1 MLLAFAEDSRLRT
14 VIRNPLVA
22 PHVHL
27 IGGTSGILVANLSAM
42 RRMGGQSLLDA
53 FCWILSR
60 IAATTPERMVR
71 CDDSLQRAFLERQIV
86 LALDVLIESA
96 APEHRDD
103 FTRTLTATLR
113 PEKAN
118 ATRVSD
124 AYERFTTA
132 LSQAG
137 TYLDLVDPALVDELK
152 ASLRKLAPHSV
163 EEVPFDTLVTAHRAA
178 FRIGEILV
186 GWRRFGLE
194 TNATATLGR
203 ELAAAHKKE
212 RNEPTA
218 QPMQFGIDAMVDAAL
233 AAAKKT
239 TLALSDAAGKLDS
252 KVIHFDAEAL
262 IGLALAAAQQTS
274 ELLPKAARRL
284 VGKAVH
290 TQDESLSGILRP
302 KPLKPFGEY
311 IDFYRTEAR
320 IMGSQGIGAGIRL
333 PLDGLRGGL
342 DHVVRLNQAA
352 REVEVALRLLGDHFP
367 NEEIVWVDAGC
378 SYGVLLN
385 TVEPP
390 SNIRDRCRFLGFDF
404 NAPAVA
410 VGRAAAANMGRSHCT
425 FEVGDVADAKTITG
439 DSRIHL
445 ITAFEVLEHCPDPLA
460 VLRDYRG
467 MAPGMLVVGSP
478 LSEPQGILPTEQHL
492 WSWDAGGFTH
502 MVEAAGFAPV
512 GVNQR
517 HVGKFIGG
525 HDWVT
530 VTAVTALLASCTT
543 RTIVEGRA
551 MIMMAVN

>member
-1 MLLAFAEDSRLRT
+1 
-14 VIRNPLVA
+14 
-22 PHVHL
+22 
-27 IGGTSGILVANLSAM
+27 
-42 RRMGGQSLLDA
+42 
-53 FCWILSR
+53 
-60 IAATTPERMVR
+60 
-71 CDDSLQRAFLERQIV
+71 
-86 LALDVLIESA
+86 
-96 APEHRDD
+96 
-103 FTRTLTATLR
+103 
-113 PEKAN
+113 
-118 ATRVSD
+118 
-124 AYERFTTA
+124 
-132 LSQAG
+132 
-137 TYLDLVDPALVDELK
+137 
-152 ASLRKLAPHSV
+152 
-163 EEVPFDTLVTAHRAA
+163 
-178 FRIGEILV
+178 
-186 GWRRFGLE
+186 
-194 TNATATLGR
+194 
-203 ELAAAHKKE
+203 
-212 RNEPTA
+212 
-218 QPMQFGIDAMVDAAL
+218 MVDAAL

-252 KVIHFDAEAL
+252 KVIHFDADAL

-367 NEEIVWVDAGC
+367 DEEIVWVDAGC

-530 VTAVTALLASCTT
+530 VTAVTA
-543 RTIVEGRA
+543 EPKDY
-551 MIMMAVN
+551 AVV